1 MKCSIERIT
10 IFVLMKKICAITMVR
25 NDEFYLRKWVE
36 YYGRELGRENLYIYF
51 DGIDQTVP
59 AFCEGT
65 NVVVCEKLQGN
76 VAQGDK
82 KRINFLSQQA
92 SGLFKD
98 YDLVI
103 GTDADEI
110 LAVDPQLGISLVD
123 FLSQSDIKTSISGLG
138 VDVGQHLE
146 KEGRLDPNMPF
157 LSQRNYGRLS
167 SRYTKANV
175 IARPLRWGSGFHRV
189 KGHNFH
195 IAKGLYLFH
204 FGYFD
209 MERIE
214 ARFADPSRRADGWTR
229 HLKKRSKTIRLCS
242 TRKAYSWDKTVS
254 IARKIQTIF
263 RPIYALNKP
272 SMLEQVVIVRIPERF
287 HNII

>member
-1 MKCSIERIT
+1 
-10 IFVLMKKICAITMVR
+10 MVR

-59 AFCEGT
+59 EFCEGA
-65 NVVVCEKLQGN
+65 NVVVREKLQGN

-82 KRINFLSQQA
+82 RRINFLSQEA
-92 SGLFKD
+92 AKLFEQ

-110 LAVDPQLGISLVD
+110 LVVDPLLGISLAD
-123 FLSQSDIKTSISGLG
+123 FLGQADIKTTISGLG

-146 KEGRLDPNMPF
+146 KEGHLDPNRPF

-175 IARPLRWGSGFHRV
+175 IARPVRWGSGFHRV

-242 TRKAYSWDKTVS
+242 TRKAYSWDKAVP

-272 SMLEQVVIVRIPERF
+272 SMLEQVVIVHIPERF

>member
-1 MKCSIERIT
+1 MKR
-10 IFVLMKKICAITMVR
+10 ICAITMVR

-51 DGIDQTVP
+51 DGVDQTVP

-65 NVVVCEKLQGN
+65 HVVVCEKLQGN

-82 KRINFLSQQA
+82 RRIRFLSQQA
-92 SGLFKD
+92 AELFKN

-110 LAVDPQLGISLVD
+110 LVVDPQLGVSLVD
-123 FLSQSDIKTSISGLG
+123 FLSNANIQSSISGLG

-146 KEGRLDPNMPF
+146 KEGSLDTTRPF
-157 LSQRNYGRLS
+157 LAQRHYGRLS

-189 KGHNFH
+189 KGHNFN

-214 ARFADPSRRADGWTR
+214 ARFADPSRRADGWTK
-229 HLKKRSKTIRLCS
+229 HLKRRSRTIRLCT
-242 TRKAYSWDKTVS
+242 TRKAHNWEKAIP
-254 IARKIQTIF
+254 IARTIQTIF

-272 SMLEQVVIVRIPERF
+272 SMLEQVVIVHIPERF

>member
-1 MKCSIERIT
+1 MKR
-10 IFVLMKKICAITMVR
+10 ICALTMVR

-51 DGIDQTVP
+51 DGTDQQVP
-59 AFCEGT
+59 DFCEGT
-65 NVVVCEKLQGN
+65 NVTLREKVQGN
-76 VAQGDK
+76 VAKGDK
-82 KRINFLSQQA
+82 GRINFLSEEA
-92 SGLFKD
+92 TKLFER

-110 LAVDPQLGISLVD
+110 LAVDPKVGKGLAE
-123 FLSQSDIKTSISGLG
+123 FLSELNIKTTISGLG
-138 VDVGQHLE
+138 VDVGQHTAE
-146 KEGRLDPNMPF
+146 EGDISIYEPF
-157 LSQRNYGRLS
+157 LSQRHYGRLS

-175 IARPLRWGSGFHRV
+175 LARPARWGSGFHRV

-195 IAKGLYLFH
+195 IVKDLYLFH

-209 MERIE
+209 LGRIE
-214 ARFADPSRRADGWTR
+214 ARFADPSRRADGWTK

-242 TRKAYSWDKTVS
+242 SRKAYRWECAVPV
-254 IARKIQTIF
+254 ARTIQRLF
-263 RPIYALNKP
+263 RPPYALNKP

-287 HNII
+287 QNII

>member
-1 MKCSIERIT
+1 
-10 IFVLMKKICAITMVR
+10 MVR

-36 YYGRELGRENLYIYF
+36 SYGRELGRENLYIYF
-51 DGIDQTVP
+51 DGIDQSVP
-59 AFCEGT
+59 EFCEGA
-65 NVVVCEKLQGN
+65 NVVVREKLQGN

-82 KRINFLSQQA
+82 RRINFLSQEA
-92 SGLFKD
+92 AKLFEQ

-110 LAVDPQLGISLVD
+110 LVVDPLLGISLAD
-123 FLSQSDIKTSISGLG
+123 FLGQADIKTTISGLG

-146 KEGRLDPNMPF
+146 KEGHLDPNRPF

-175 IARPLRWGSGFHRV
+175 IARPVRWGSGFHRV

-214 ARFADPSRRADGWTR
+214 ARFADPSRRADGWTK
-229 HLKKRSKTIRLCS
+229 HLKRRSRTIRLCT
-242 TRKAYSWDKTVS
+242 TRKAHNWEKAVP

-272 SMLEQVVIVRIPERF
+272 SMLEQVVIVHIPERF

>member
-1 MKCSIERIT
+1 MKR
-10 IFVLMKKICAITMVR
+10 ICAITMVR

-51 DGIDQTVP
+51 DGVDQIVP
-59 AFCEGT
+59 PFCEGT

-76 VAQGDK
+76 VAKGDK
-82 KRINFLSQQA
+82 RRINFLSQQA
-92 SGLFKD
+92 AGLFKD

-110 LAVDPQLGISLVD
+110 LVVDPQLGISLVD
-123 FLSQSDIKTSISGLG
+123 FLSKADIKTSISGLG

-146 KEGRLDPNMPF
+146 KEGNLDCERPF
-157 LSQRNYGRLS
+157 LAQRHYGRLS

-209 MERIE
+209 MERIK

-229 HLKKRSKTIRLCS
+229 HLKRRSKTIRLCT
-242 TRKAYSWDKTVS
+242 TRKAHCWDKAVP
-254 IARKIQTIF
+254 IARTIQTIF

-272 SMLEQVVIVRIPERF
+272 SMLEQVVIVHIPERF